1 MEVTWKQVGEEI
13 WEWGVETETWTDVLV
28 PLVSFEDE
36 MQPGSSREQ
45 VISINQE
52 GERCVSP

>member
-1 MEVTWKQVGEEI
+1 METSGRRNLGM
-13 WEWGVETETWTDVLV
+13 GVDTETWTDVLV